1 MPINFLTLP
10 GRSSVIAR
18 VLGALAAAVAFYPAD
33 IGHAASNNDHYAS
46 QELPRATHESRSG
59 PLYAAI
65 VLDVNSGKVLHSAN
79 ADELRHPA
87 SLTKIMTLYLLF
99 EQLESGKLKL
109 DTPLPVSEHAS
120 IQPPTKLGL
129 KPDQTIQV

>member
-1 MPINFLTLP
+1 LPINFLALP

-18 VLGALAAAVAFYPAD
+18 ALGALAAAAAFYTAD
-33 IGHAASNNDHYAS
+33 IGHAASSNDHYAS
-46 QELPRATHESRSG
+46 QELPRAAHESRSG

-87 SLTKIMTLYLLF
+87 SLTKIMTL
-99 EQLESGKLKL
+99 
-109 DTPLPVSEHAS
+109 
-120 IQPPTKLGL
+120 
-129 KPDQTIQV
+129 